1 MWRRLPPDH
10 ALDRETVNGII
21 TTLMRID
28 ANVQRLLVLTEDDD
42 GEEEDE
48 G

>member
-1 MWRRLPPDH
+1 VWRREQPEP

-28 ANVQRLLVLTEDDD
+28 ANVQRLLALAEDD